1 MFYLKL
7 KYEVDKM
14 SIMENEVDGVVVG
27 EGGGGSETLARG
39 YSIFSGRRNIVDGGG
54 QSFSEGD
61 LSNFWFNRKVSMK
74 NLM

>member
-39 YSIFSGRRNIVDGGG
+39 YSIFSGRRNIVE
-54 QSFSEGD
+54 EG
-61 LSNFWFNRKVSMK
+61 KVLVRGICQTFGLIGKSP
-74 NLM
+74 